1 MTDRIKIE
9 GIDEL
14 SSFLQ
19 NHTKELDKSVLQ
31 SLTKGSRLIK
41 NEIVSR
47 MPGNLQKFK
56 SIIGSKNLTNSA
68 NPTVLVGVFGRK
80 LNFVNRR
87 GVKWDPFML
96 VYWANY
102 GTMANRD
109 GSHTFQSSRRS
120 VSRNK
125 KGGIKPLNFFEKAI
139 DSSMDS
145 ALSIAAD
152 DIDKTMDIVASKFG
166 FK

>member
-1 MTDRIKIE
+1 MTDRIQIQ

-14 SSFLQ
+14 TSFLQ
-19 NHTKELDKSVLQ
+19 NHPKELDKSVLQ
-31 SLTKGSRLIK
+31 SLNKGSRTIMK
-41 NEIVSR
+41 EIVSR

-56 SIIGSKNLTNSA
+56 SIVSSKPLTKSS

-80 LNFVNRR
+80 LIFVNRR

-109 GSHTFQSSRRS
+109 GSHAFQSSRRS

-145 ALSIAAD
+145 ALNVATD
-152 DIDKTMDIVASKFG
+152 DIGKTMNIVASKFG
-166 FK
+166 FH